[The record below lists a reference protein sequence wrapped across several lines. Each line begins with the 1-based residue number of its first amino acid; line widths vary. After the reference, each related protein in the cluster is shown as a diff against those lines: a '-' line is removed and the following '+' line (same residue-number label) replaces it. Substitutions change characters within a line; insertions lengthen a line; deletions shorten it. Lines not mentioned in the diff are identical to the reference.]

1 MRKIKKKINWL
12 KIGALLL
19 MISEII
25 IVFRIGNQVKG
36 DLVLWKIYTAC
47 ILFIPVNL
55 MIIFSK
61 NK

>member
-1 MRKIKKKINWL
+1 MRKIKKKVNWL
-12 KIGALLL
+12 KIGTLLL

-25 IVFRIGNQVKG
+25 IAFRIGNQVKG

>member
-1 MRKIKKKINWL
+1 MKKTKKRINWL
-12 KIGALLL
+12 KVVALIL
-19 MISEII
+19 MIIEILI
-25 IVFRIGNQVKG
+25 AFRIGRLVKG

-47 ILFIPVNL
+47 ILFIPINV